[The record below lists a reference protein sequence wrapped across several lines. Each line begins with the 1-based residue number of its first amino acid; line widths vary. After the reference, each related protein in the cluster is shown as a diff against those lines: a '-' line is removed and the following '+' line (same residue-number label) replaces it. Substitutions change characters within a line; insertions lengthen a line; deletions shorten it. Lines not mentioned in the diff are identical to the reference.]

1 VETADVAAEHLHRVP
16 LLDTLERVMERSI
29 VVDGPVASTPRAPAV
44 MPTEW
49 IDAAGE
55 TFVVARAHSEP
66 DRPDSDD
73 LESERRSPRRRS
85 R

>member
-1 VETADVAAEHLHRVP
+1 MAAEHLRRVP

-49 IDAAGE
+49 IDAAAGE
-55 TFVVARAHSEP
+55 TFVIARAHSEP
-66 DRPDSDD
+66 DGPDSDD
-73 LESERRSPRRRS
+73 VESERRSPRRRS